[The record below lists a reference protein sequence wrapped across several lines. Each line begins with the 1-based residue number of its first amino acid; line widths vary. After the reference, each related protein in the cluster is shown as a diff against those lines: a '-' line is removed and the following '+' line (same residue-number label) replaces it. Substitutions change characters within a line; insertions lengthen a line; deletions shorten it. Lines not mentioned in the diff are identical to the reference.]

1 MRTHERLSVVL
12 ILAILLVPA
21 ARDADAAKTVRDFGA
36 VGDGQ
41 TDDTAAIQ
49 KAVDSKIGDVVL
61 PRGVY
66 RISGPIVIDLDKVG
80 FTSVRGGGV
89 ATIVMAGPG
98 PALRLVGTHEGT
110 ADPSSVKPNVYERQR
125 MPIVEGVEI
134 VGGHAESVGIEA
146 VQTMALIVDK
156 VKVRDALHG
165 IHLVTRN
172 RNVIISNC
180 HLYHNRATGL
190 FLDNCNLHQINVV
203 GSHIS
208 YNAAGGIVVRGGA
221 VRNLHVGTCDIE
233 ANTVNVLIEGGPT
246 SPGATAEVAIVG
258 CTLQHSGG
266 PNSANIR
273 FIGADEKGQR
283 AWGHLT
289 IANNVMS
296 DVLVNIDIQKAR
308 EVAIVGN
315 TAWTGYEYNLR
326 VRDSSNVVIGPNVF
340 GRNPKYASTERDDS
354 AIRLEDCEDV
364 TISGLH
370 VHGVRNAPAGLVLA
384 NCRRVNVTGC
394 SILDCDNAGVL
405 LDKITHGRVSDCLI
419 RNDLADGGPRSVVAD
434 AKPWTPLRV
443 VGGRGNMITDNQTS
457 RPIEADP
464 NAAQASGNMVAP

>member
-1 MRTHERLSVVL
+1 
-12 ILAILLVPA
+12 
-21 ARDADAAKTVRDFGA
+21 
-36 VGDGQ
+36 
-41 TDDTAAIQ
+41 
-49 KAVDSKIGDVVL
+49 
-61 PRGVY
+61 
-66 RISGPIVIDLDKVG
+66 
-80 FTSVRGGGV
+80 
-89 ATIVMAGPG
+89 
-98 PALRLVGTHEGT
+98 
-110 ADPSSVKPNVYERQR
+110 
-125 MPIVEGVEI
+125 
-134 VGGHAESVGIEA
+134 
-146 VQTMALIVDK
+146 
-156 VKVRDALHG
+156 
-165 IHLVTRN
+165 

-180 HLYHNRATGL
+180 HLYHNRGAGL
-190 FLDNCNLHQINVV
+190 FLDDCNLHQINVV

-384 NCRRVNVTGC
+384 NCRRMNVTGC

-405 LDKITHGRVSDCLI
+405 LDKVAHSRVSDCLI
-419 RNDLADGGPRSVVAD
+419 RNDLAD
-434 AKPWTPLRV
+434 AKTWTPLRV
-443 VGGRGNMITDNQTS
+443 VGGRGIMITGNQTS
-457 RPIEADP
+457 RPIEGDP